1 MCRLAPLVVAL
12 VVAILPTPTAS
23 AQESYPSRQIT
34 LIAPFAAAGSVDL
47 VSRILAEGL
56 TARLGQPVIVDNK
69 PGGNGIIGIREAL
82 RAKPDGYTLLLGSVG
97 ANITPSSQPGLPST
111 LPPLPAARNRA
122 ADRRESLA
130 ASMKA

>member
-34 LIAPFAAAGSVDL
+34 LIAPFAAGGSVDL

-97 ANITPSSQPGLPST
+97 ANITPSLMQPNFPFD
-111 LPPLPAARNRA
+111 PLRDYAP
-122 ADRRESLA
+122 LA
-130 ASMKA
+130 MVAEWTAILVV